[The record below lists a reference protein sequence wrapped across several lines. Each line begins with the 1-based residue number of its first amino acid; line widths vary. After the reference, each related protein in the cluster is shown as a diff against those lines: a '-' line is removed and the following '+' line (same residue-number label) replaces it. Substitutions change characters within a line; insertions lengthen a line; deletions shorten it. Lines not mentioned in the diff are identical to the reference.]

1 MPELFQ
7 SIDYLA
13 FLSIELRFCVDIAK
27 TVSKTGE
34 GHRYFRLFGILVLF
48 SPLVQQTVTSYDRHC
63 INSAGLLITQTLQAL
78 LSCTAISQSLKRVI
92 KTMNIKMTPASLGR
106 HTARL
111 LLISFALTGQ
121 NVSADIYSYID
132 SEGNRWITNG
142 SVSGQKNVK
151 LLRKTPKK
159 KAPVVAAATGSS
171 GSRVYKGKIGCGSH
185 QKISNKT
192 QAYLPT
198 IRKYAETY
206 NVEENLIRALIRQE
220 SCFNP
225 QAVSH
230 AGAMGLMQLMPGTA
244 DMMGVSNAMSPKQNI
259 RGGVKYLSR
268 MLRRFGGNKELAL
281 AGYNAGPGAVDK
293 HNGIPPYRETQNYVV
308 KVMSEYQRLTGQGGI
323 TRSGNSFSRSGR
335 Q

>member
-1 MPELFQ
+1 
-7 SIDYLA
+7 
-13 FLSIELRFCVDIAK
+13 
-27 TVSKTGE
+27 
-34 GHRYFRLFGILVLF
+34 
-48 SPLVQQTVTSYDRHC
+48 
-63 INSAGLLITQTLQAL
+63 
-78 LSCTAISQSLKRVI
+78 
-92 KTMNIKMTPASLGR
+92 MTPASLGK

-111 LLISFALTGQ
+111 LLISLALAGQ

-142 SVSGQKNVK
+142 SVRGQKNVK

-159 KAPVVAAATGSS
+159 KAPVVAAASGGS

-185 QKISNKT
+185 QKISRKT

-198 IRKYAETY
+198 IRKYAKTY

-225 QAVSH
+225 TARSH

-244 DMMGVSNAMSPKQNI
+244 DMMGVSNAMSPRQNI

-293 HNGIPPYRETQNYVV
+293 YNGIPPYRETRNYVV
-308 KVMSEYQRLTGQGGI
+308 KVMSEYQRLTGQGAI